1 MKIALDIDGVL
12 ADFVTPFLQL
22 LEQRVGGPSI
32 DPASIT
38 DPNFQHHPFLT
49 KELIYDCMVDT
60 SYDAEFWR
68 VLSPLPST
76 DQWQALNQVSRDN
89 EVVFITHRWVR
100 DTYDINQVTCDW
112 LRRHGIDSPVVHFTQ
127 EVKSQLVRKLA
138 GRAVRRRPPRKL
150 RRRGDANRGRG
161 HDAAPAIQPSIRP
174 SESAAHPRF
183 KRTVRLSFKQVRL
196 HNGGDSWEAI
206 DNKVAIVTGGGG
218 GIGGAIVQRFARE
231 GAKLAVADINPQ
243 AAQAR
248 VKEVADRGTDA
259 IAITSDVTNKKSVQ
273 DMVTATLDRWGKIDI
288 LVNVA
293 GGAQRKNVVDITAED
308 WDHVVNMNL
317 KSVFLCSQA
326 VLPTMLKAKYGK
338 IVSISSI
345 YGFAGNAT
353 RSSYAAAKAGVAV
366 FTKSLALEH
375 VKDGININA
384 IAPGRIETPAVR
396 GHYSDEAWAAAEA
409 QIPMGH
415 TGKPENIA
423 SAAIFLV
430 QDENNYITGQ
440 TIHVNGA
447 WLNW

>member
-1 MKIALDIDGVL
+1 MGTL
-12 ADFVTPFLQL
+12 
-22 LEQRVGGPSI
+22 
-32 DPASIT
+32 
-38 DPNFQHHPFLT
+38 
-49 KELIYDCMVDT
+49 
-60 SYDAEFWR
+60 
-68 VLSPLPST
+68 
-76 DQWQALNQVSRDN
+76 
-89 EVVFITHRWVR
+89 
-100 DTYDINQVTCDW
+100 
-112 LRRHGIDSPVVHFTQ
+112 
-127 EVKSQLVRKLA
+127 
-138 GRAVRRRPPRKL
+138 
-150 RRRGDANRGRG
+150 
-161 HDAAPAIQPSIRP
+161 
-174 SESAAHPRF
+174 
-183 KRTVRLSFKQVRL
+183 
-196 HNGGDSWEAI
+196 

-231 GAKLAVADINPQ
+231 GAKIAVADIH
-243 AAQAR
+243 ADTAQAR
-248 VKEVADRGTDA
+248 VKEIADRGTDA
-259 IAITSDVTNKKSVQ
+259 LAVTADVTKKSSVQ
-273 DMVTATLDRWGKIDI
+273 NMVKATLERWGKIDI

-293 GGAQRKNVVDITAED
+293 GGAMRKNVIDTSAEE
-308 WDHVVNMNL
+308 WDKIVNMNL

-353 RSSYAAAKAGVAV
+353 RASYAAAKAGVAV

-384 IAPGRIETPAVR
+384 IAPGRIATPAVR

-409 QIPMGH
+409 QIPMGR